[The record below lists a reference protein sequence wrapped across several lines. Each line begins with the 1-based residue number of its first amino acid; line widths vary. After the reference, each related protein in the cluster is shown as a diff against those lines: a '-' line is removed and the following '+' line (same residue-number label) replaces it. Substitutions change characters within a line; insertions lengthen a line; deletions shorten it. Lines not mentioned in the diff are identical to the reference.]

1 MPEEQVCQS
10 QQEWQHEWIHRNEL
24 GITGNSSRNGA
35 EKSRDSCY
43 GHILRGV
50 LLGAGM
56 PSCHHIG
63 FQQCPFQVHMMVIQS
78 LVDSSQNLETGRLN
92 TDLCLNFHL
101 NFLWK
106 ASSFLRSA
114 RWIEYLNFEE
124 KKLNFAFSWNLWQVA
139 ALETPLL
146 LRWLGYHSSYLLDLS
161 LQTEVLK
168 EGCFCTQSEIQNAYN
183 GSFSGNPKA
192 WILLLRFLFSHYLT
206 VSNWFLWSSY
216 EVPFWSKVF
225 WYLWTQS
232 LHRLATDLRRG
243 GEEQGSLT
251 FSVTYWQRWR
261 SWSPSGKISGS
272 TMGTK
277 PF

>member
-1 MPEEQVCQS
+1 MCQS
-10 QQEWQHEWIHRNEL
+10 QQEWQHEWIQRNEL

-56 PSCHHIG
+56 PSCHHIR

-101 NFLWK
+101 IFLWK

-124 KKLNFAFSWNLWQVA
+124 KKLNFAFSWTYDRLQPWRHHCFWDDWDTTLPIYWICLCKLSCWKRGVF
-139 ALETPLL
+139 ALNP
-146 LRWLGYHSSYLLDLS
+146 
-161 LQTEVLK
+161 
-168 EGCFCTQSEIQNAYN
+168 SEIQNAYN
-183 GSFSGNPKA
+183 GSFRGNPKA
-192 WILLLRFLFSHYLT
+192 WILLLLFLFSHNLT
-206 VSNWFLWSSY
+206 VSN
-216 EVPFWSKVF
+216 
-225 WYLWTQS
+225 
-232 LHRLATDLRRG
+232 
-243 GEEQGSLT
+243 
-251 FSVTYWQRWR
+251 
-261 SWSPSGKISGS
+261 
-272 TMGTK
+272 
-277 PF
+277 